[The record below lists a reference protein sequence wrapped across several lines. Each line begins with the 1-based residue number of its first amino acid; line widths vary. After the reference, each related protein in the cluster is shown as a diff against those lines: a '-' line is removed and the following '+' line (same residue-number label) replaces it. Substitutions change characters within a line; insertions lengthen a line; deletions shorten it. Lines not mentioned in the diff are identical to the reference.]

1 MNFRTRGVIAAVALT
16 VPLSLSACG
25 SSSSGAAGSSS
36 STDSAAAPS
45 SSSSAAA
52 PSSSSSS
59 SSSPAVN
66 ASKDTFGAA
75 CSKVPNSGK
84 GSFNGM
90 ATDTVATAASNNPLL
105 STLVV
110 AVKKAGLV
118 DTLNSAPAITVFAPY
133 NGAFAKLPKKTLA
146 AVLAN
151 KKLLTT
157 VLTNHV
163 VAGKIGP
170 DKLAGTHKTLSGET
184 IKVSGSGE
192 KFTVKSKKGSANI
205 ICGNVPTANATVYIL
220 DGVLVP

>member
-1 MNFRTRGVIAAVALT
+1 MNFRSRGVIAAVALT

-25 SSSSGAAGSSS
+25 SSTSGAAGDSSS
-36 STDSAAAPS
+36 SASAPSAS
-45 SSSSAAA
+45 SSSSA

-59 SSSPAVN
+59 SSAVD
-66 ASKDTFGAA
+66 ASKGTFGAGCA
-75 CSKVPNSGK
+75 KVPNDGK

-90 ATDTVATAASNNPLL
+90 ASDTVATAASNNPLL

-133 NGAFAKLPKKTLA
+133 NGAFDKLGKKTVG

-192 KFTVKSKKGSANI
+192 KFTVKSKKGSGNI
-205 ICGNVPTANATVYIL
+205 ICGNVPTANATVYIV